1 MMTKGNVLLM
11 LADEQ
16 TSNRLRTYF
25 ASADYTVLSAQS
37 KEEALSAVRQTQPKA
52 IIIDLG
58 VPDLDV
64 AALCSE
70 LRATPRTQHI
80 HITLLTSE
88 ATRDDRLQALSS
100 GVDEFMAKP
109 VDAEELGLRLRNAL
123 RRTEFQNLVDPITG
137 LPGPRLIDEQLR
149 ALLRR
154 TDDWA
159 LIRSSL
165 RGFRAFSAAYGFL
178 AGEEVLRFAARTL
191 AQVME
196 QAGAHQDFLAHAGG
210 DNFII
215 ITTPDRVEALRSAMA
230 ERFNDGAR
238 AHYSFREREQGY
250 MIVKAAEGEEHVP
263 LMTLNTQLITSQQGP
278 FYDLVE
284 LTQMQA

>member
-1 MMTKGNVLLM
+1 MTTKGSVLLM
-11 LADEQ
+11 LADEL

-25 ASADYTVLSAQS
+25 ASVDYVVLSAHS
-37 KEEALSAVRQTQPKA
+37 KDEALSAARQAQPKS
-52 IIIDLG
+52 IIIDLD

-64 AALCSE
+64 VALCGE
-70 LRATPRTQHI
+70 LRATPRTRHI
-80 HITLLTSE
+80 HITLLTPQ
-88 ATRDDRLQALSS
+88 ARRDDRLQALSS
-100 GVDEFMAKP
+100 GADEFMAKP

-123 RRTEFQNLVDPITG
+123 RRAEFQNLVDPITG
-137 LPGPRLIDEQLR
+137 LPGPRLVDEQLR

-178 AGEEVLRFAARTL
+178 AGEEVLRFAAQVL
-191 AQVME
+191 AQVVE
-196 QAGAHQDFLAHAGG
+196 QVGAHQDFLAHAGG

-215 ITTPDRVEALRSAMA
+215 VTTPDRAEALRGALA
-230 ERFNDGAR
+230 ERFAAGVR
-238 AHYSFREREQGY
+238 MHYSFREREQGY
-250 MIVKAAEGEEHVP
+250 LLVKTAESEERVP
-263 LMTLNTQLITSQQGP
+263 LMTLHTQMITSQQGP

-284 LTQMQA
+284 LTQMQ